1 MSRYTSDKLYDGE
14 ESIAVALDIGTTS
27 SGVAFTHYFPGY
39 HPQAYVI
46 GQVKPARVVPKLQA
60 LCHTG
65 MANSKPVER
74 MPCGISRKTPTT

>member
-39 HPQAYVI
+39 HPQAYV
-46 GQVKPARVVPKLQA
+46 VF
-60 LCHTG
+60 
-65 MANSKPVER
+65 
-74 MPCGISRKTPTT
+74 